1 MPTAP
6 IGYLSRIVNWNCSIL
21 DKLSL
26 VKPVK
31 KMESLKEEGKISI
44 EKFLGRLSARGA
56 GKFFQGKLPRLQVQS
71 EHGGLKFQE
80 EGEIIYEAYDF
91 DGMDDEIE
99 EESPEFPKQEE
110 LNNKAALPDPD
121 LA

>member
-31 KMESLKEEGKISI
+31 KMESLKEEGMMSI
-44 EKFLGRLSARGA
+44 EMSFARLSARRA
-56 GKFFQGKLPRLQVQS
+56 GKFYQGKLRRLQVQS
-71 EHGGLKFQE
+71 EHGSLKFQE
-80 EGEIIYEAYDF
+80 EGEIIHEA
-91 DGMDDEIE
+91 
-99 EESPEFPKQEE
+99 
-110 LNNKAALPDPD
+110 
-121 LA
+121 